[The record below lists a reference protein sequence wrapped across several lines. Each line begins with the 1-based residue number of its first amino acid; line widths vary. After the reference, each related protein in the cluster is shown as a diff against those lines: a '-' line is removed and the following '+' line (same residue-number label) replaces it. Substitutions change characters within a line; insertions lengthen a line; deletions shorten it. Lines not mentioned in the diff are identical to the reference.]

1 MLVAAERLE
10 TRRSTRSLAHQ
21 YESLIR
27 LAEAIRSHRDQ
38 KDLFQVLANELRDV
52 VAFDGIC
59 QCDPTGNKVNW
70 HFSETYDS
78 NDHRISDIPKEESVG
93 WWVNRTQQ
101 SLVIQVDN
109 RETRF
114 RATIEALNEKGL
126 RSLCALPLS
135 TAHRQLGS
143 LVFVSRIAD
152 AYSPEEVRFLS
163 LVAGQIALAMDD
175 ALAQERLKLLLDL
188 TNGVVSK
195 LDLREL
201 LREVSASIRRMMQC
215 DGVGVALP
223 DPETRELHLYAFDVP
238 EWKGVIQEGMQI
250 SAEESASLVK
260 AFRTSQP
267 VCVAE
272 VKSVGDPLA
281 VAEGVKSL
289 CHLPLISRERVLG
302 VLSLARD
309 HYSAFSEGDV
319 AFLGQVA
326 NQIALA
332 VENAIAYGEIA
343 SLKDKLAQEVVYLQ
357 DEIRTEL
364 KFEEIVGSSDVLRR
378 LLAQI
383 ETVAPTDSTVLIYG
397 ETGTGKELIAR
408 AIHNLSSRNSNAF
421 VKLNCAAI
429 PTGLLESELFG
440 HEKGAFTGAIAQRVG
455 RFELASRG
463 TVFLDEIGEI
473 PLELQPKLLRVLQER
488 EFERLGSTRTLRTD
502 ARLIAATNRDLEAMV
517 NDQKFRTDLYYRLN
531 VFPVR
536 VPALRER
543 RDDIP
548 TLVRH
553 FVQQFS
559 RRMNRNVETIPSET
573 MQTLVRY
580 DWPGNIRELQNVI
593 ERAVIVSTGPVLKVQ
608 LDDLRT
614 RVPSAEVTND
624 VGVHEEAGNMRGV
637 LEDAERKQ
645 ILAALK
651 QANWVVAGPK
661 GAATLLG
668 MKRSTLQ
675 AHMQR
680 LGIRVSRTID

>member
-27 LAEAIRSHRDQ
+27 LSEAIRSHRDQ

-78 NDHRISDIPKEESVG
+78 NDRRISDIPKEESVS

-114 RATIEALNEKGL
+114 RATIDALNEKGL

-143 LVFVSRIAD
+143 LVFVSRIVD
-152 AYSPEEVRFLS
+152 AYSPEEVQFLS

-223 DPETRELHLYAFDVP
+223 DPETRELHLYAFDVS

-272 VKSVGDPLA
+272 VKSTGDPVA
-281 VAEGVKSL
+281 VAQGVKSL
-289 CHLPLISRERVLG
+289 CHLPLISRERVL
-302 VLSLARD
+302 
-309 HYSAFSEGDV
+309 
-319 AFLGQVA
+319 
-326 NQIALA
+326 
-332 VENAIAYGEIA
+332 
-343 SLKDKLAQEVVYLQ
+343 
-357 DEIRTEL
+357 RTP
-364 KFEEIVGSSDVLRR
+364 R
-378 LLAQI
+378 
-383 ETVAPTDSTVLIYG
+383 
-397 ETGTGKELIAR
+397 
-408 AIHNLSSRNSNAF
+408 
-421 VKLNCAAI
+421 
-429 PTGLLESELFG
+429 
-440 HEKGAFTGAIAQRVG
+440 
-455 RFELASRG
+455 
-463 TVFLDEIGEI
+463 
-473 PLELQPKLLRVLQER
+473 
-488 EFERLGSTRTLRTD
+488 TRS
-502 ARLIAATNRDLEAMV
+502 RLI
-517 NDQKFRTDLYYRLN
+517 
-531 VFPVR
+531 
-536 VPALRER
+536 
-543 RDDIP
+543 
-548 TLVRH
+548 
-553 FVQQFS
+553 
-559 RRMNRNVETIPSET
+559 
-573 MQTLVRY
+573 
-580 DWPGNIRELQNVI
+580 
-593 ERAVIVSTGPVLKVQ
+593 
-608 LDDLRT
+608 
-614 RVPSAEVTND
+614 
-624 VGVHEEAGNMRGV
+624 RGKW
-637 LEDAERKQ
+637 R
-645 ILAALK
+645 
-651 QANWVVAGPK
+651 
-661 GAATLLG
+661 
-668 MKRSTLQ
+668 
-675 AHMQR
+675 
-680 LGIRVSRTID
+680 